1 MKSRTFL
8 RAGLIPVT
16 AILIILLLGC
26 VPVNASAK
34 INAGQTRATEK
45 SFTLDWD
52 SVDGAAYYR
61 FYYAQAGSSNE
72 GQSYS
77 DYVDLEK
84 PGITL
89 EDSNGKSDFSY
100 HYMVVAYSAKG
111 KELARS
117 DGKTGAT
124 CPGPVTNCTA
134 DKWGKTKK
142 GWFSIKSAQ
151 YEYMSGLKWEIWNA
165 SRTKKLKSGTTKP
178 GSASFTANVK
188 ANQTYILRVCGYV
201 SIDGSGNF
209 DGPWTESVVVPQPL
223 VKDMETAGKN
233 SIRVSWSKVE
243 GATKYIVYASTSPSS
258 GYKKVRTVK
267 GSVTSCAV
275 SKIKGKTLVPG
286 NYYYFKIVAVKGKV
300 KSCSNI
306 NKAAGTMLPAA

>member
-1 MKSRTFL
+1 MKSRTIPY
-8 RAGLIPVT
+8 AGLIPVT

-209 DGPWTESVVVPQPL
+209 DGPWTESVVAAVGKGYGNCRKELDQGQL
-223 VKDMETAGKN
+223 VESGRRDEIHCLRIDFSFFGLQKGQD
-233 SIRVSWSKVE
+233 RE
-243 GATKYIVYASTSPSS
+243 GI
-258 GYKKVRTVK
+258 GHILC
-267 GSVTSCAV
+267 G
-275 SKIKGKTLVPG
+275 
-286 NYYYFKIVAVKGKV
+286 
-300 KSCSNI
+300 
-306 NKAAGTMLPAA
+306 